1 MYCVYCGNKGIAIPR
16 RNGRYKE
23 PGHLKK
29 LYCVHCKTET
39 NHVEIRPFCSDYN
52 YEDFKLEKECIN
64 IVNYHNILLNTFPN
78 RFYNRFLGIEE
89 LKYKVGF
96 TSDKTEG
103 VFSSGIEN
111 I

>member
-1 MYCVYCGNKGIAIPR
+1 MTFNISEMYCVYCGNKGITIPR

-52 YEDFKLEKECIN
+52 YEDFKLEKE
-64 IVNYHNILLNTFPN
+64 YHNFDEHGN
-78 RFYNRFLGIEE
+78 RKEPYRIFRGKLKQEGI
-89 LKYKVGF
+89 
-96 TSDKTEG
+96 
-103 VFSSGIEN
+103 I
-111 I
+111 